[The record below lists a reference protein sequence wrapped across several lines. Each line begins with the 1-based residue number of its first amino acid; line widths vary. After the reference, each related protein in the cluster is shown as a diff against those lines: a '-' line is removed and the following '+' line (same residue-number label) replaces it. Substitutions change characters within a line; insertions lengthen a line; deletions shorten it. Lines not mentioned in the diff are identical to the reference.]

1 MQFVAAKPSD
11 AAVIPRLRRRIWT
24 TTYRGIYPDEM
35 IDRFDY
41 AWHEERDAQRI
52 DDPAYAVYL
61 VRVSDRLAGYI
72 CLRKRNPA
80 QLLSLYVE
88 KAFQDRGIGRR
99 AFGFVKT
106 CFAVAGVPAFI
117 CQCQPDNTKA
127 IRFYR
132 RNGGR
137 VIREDL
143 NHEARWQDA
152 VIFLFDVNRE
162 SR

>member
-1 MQFVAAKPSD
+1 
-11 AAVIPRLRRRIWT
+11 
-24 TTYRGIYPDEM
+24 M

-41 AWHEERDAQRI
+41 VWHEERDGQRI
-52 DDPAYAVYL
+52 SDPACSVYFI
-61 VRVSDRLAGYI
+61 RVSDRLARHV

-80 QLLSLYVE
+80 QPLPLYIE
-88 KAFQDRGIGRR
+88 RTLQDRGIGRT
-99 AFGFVKT
+99 AFGFVES
-106 CFAVAGVPAFI
+106 CFAAAGVPAFI